1 MARPGITYLE
11 VAQAASTIQQTGENP
26 TIDLVRKALGTGSNT
41 TIATHLRT
49 WRIDHQPAVAALSK
63 TTLPPELLTQLQSFW
78 DALQAKSKERNDE
91 LEAEHAQQIEE
102 HQQTIDRLTQES
114 RSLRLER
121 DQLSEHSGTLQLQ
134 LDTAQQKQA
143 QSEQHQEQMLIRVN
157 EQQRRITDKEAAIK
171 DLKEQ
176 SKHIQHNL
184 DHFREATRQQR
195 EELMLQHDSVQS
207 ELKQEIKRLTE
218 QLDSDRNRS
227 QGLILEMEKQ
237 KYKIE
242 KLTDESHWL
251 TEQSQERYTSII
263 ELKTELKTIQSK
275 NDTLNTQNSE
285 LSKEVV
291 SKQKELSHL
300 EHTVIE
306 YKEKWEAAKR
316 IEAKQAKQI
325 EQLTEKCNHVT
336 S

>member
-1 MARPGITYLE
+1 MFAAKTRTKGTLLEGIVDRNLFAKH
-11 VAQAASTIQQTGENP
+11 VAEGQRHTFDQFHQEQRAYTLIEK
-26 TIDLVRKALGTGSNT
+26 RHALP
-41 TIATHLRT
+41 LR
-49 WRIDHQPAVAALSK
+49 
-63 TTLPPELLTQLQSFW
+63 
-78 DALQAKSKERNDE
+78 
-91 LEAEHAQQIEE
+91 QQIEE